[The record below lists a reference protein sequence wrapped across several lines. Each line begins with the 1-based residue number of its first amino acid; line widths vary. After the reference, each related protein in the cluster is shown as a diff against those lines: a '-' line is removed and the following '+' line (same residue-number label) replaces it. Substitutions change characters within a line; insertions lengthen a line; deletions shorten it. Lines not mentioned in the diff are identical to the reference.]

1 MPQSIYNLL
10 VHHRDHGRD
19 AFSLNRPY
27 YQSNGP
33 VTDRSD
39 RREEYGVDPILLQE
53 EGDLRRTFVDQGL
66 GVVDYPHEGVAG
78 TRKLGYFALR
88 FHLLEPTEGID
99 AVDVLICRP
108 VVVAMVENPNVLLPH
123 IARYPAVLGFPT
135 TKRFLPFDI

>member
-19 AFSLNRPY
+19 AFRLNRPY

-53 EGDLRRTFVDQGL
+53 AGDLPSTFVDQCL

-78 TRKLGYFALR
+78 TRNLAYFALR
-88 FHLLEPTEGID
+88 LHLLEPTEGID
-99 AVDVLICRP
+99 AVDASFAGPLS
-108 VVVAMVENPNVLLPH
+108 
-123 IARYPAVLGFPT
+123 
-135 TKRFLPFDI
+135 